1 MRTDQLA
8 IAAIVAVFAATM
20 FLATNLFLSTK
31 SARAAAVTLD
41 QGRKTNGIFVR
52 HVRAERT
59 GSVPQY

>member
-31 SARAAAVTLD
+31 SAIAAVSLD

>member
-20 FLATNLFLSTK
+20 FLATNLFLSAK
-31 SARAAAVTLD
+31 SAKAAVSLD
-41 QGRKTNGIFVR
+41 QGRKTNSIFVR
-52 HVRAERT
+52 HLRAERT

>member
-31 SARAAAVTLD
+31 SAIAAVSLD
-41 QGRKTNGIFVR
+41 KGRKTNGIFVR